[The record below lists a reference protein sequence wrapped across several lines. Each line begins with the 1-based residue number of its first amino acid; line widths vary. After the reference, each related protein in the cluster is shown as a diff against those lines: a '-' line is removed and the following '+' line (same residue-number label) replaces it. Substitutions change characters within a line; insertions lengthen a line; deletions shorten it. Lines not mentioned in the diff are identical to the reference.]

1 MTSRTTARFWE
12 CYRQLPVEIRDLARK
27 NYRLW
32 REDAYHPSLRFKPV
46 GKGQWSVRIGI
57 HYRATGRFSGANE
70 FTWDWIGTH
79 AEYDRLV

>member
-12 CYRQLPVEIRDLARK
+12 CYRQLPGNVRDLARK
-27 NYRLW
+27 NYHLW
-32 REDAYHPSLRFKPV
+32 RDDPRHPSLHFKPV

-57 HYRATGRFSGANE
+57 HYRATGRFSGDDE

-79 AEYDRLV
+79 EEYNRLA